1 MDKLKAALRKAK
13 EEEVHYETEIKHLK
27 EEVQKREFELK
38 NKPERDTG
46 AGSTATSNLFHVSNN
61 TNNKWFPNNI

>member
-27 EEVQKREFELK
+27 EEVQKRDDELK

-46 AGSTATSNLFHVSNN
+46 AGSNLFHV
-61 TNNKWFPNNI
+61 